1 MAAKSHGLTEMVE
14 FLEQEMMDSSEYDH
28 KAVIAEAEKFVTRGK
43 TLLPLR
49 PLSMTNKTIS

>member
-1 MAAKSHGLTEMVE
+1 MVE